1 MRSSTAAQVMAVV
14 PRTVLANP
22 RLSIIRARTGKA
34 VNLAFLDERPILLA
48 VAGPNGAGKSTF
60 YHAHLKSAALR
71 FVNADKLAS
80 RFPRTLGNLQTAIG
94 ELPHVLV
101 YDNDDLRSPFRQIA
115 VFEQGKLVSQNE
127 PVPKWLRPLMEQ
139 R

>member
-1 MRSSTAAQVMAVV
+1 M
-14 PRTVLANP
+14 
-22 RLSIIRARTGKA
+22 
-34 VNLAFLDERPILLA
+34 
-48 VAGPNGAGKSTF
+48 AGPNGAGKSTF

-80 RFPRTLGNLQTAIG
+80 HFPRTLGNLQTAIG

-115 VFEQGKLVSQNE
+115 VFEQGKLVSKNE
-127 PVPKWLRPLMEQ
+127 PLPKWLQPLMEQ